1 MKKATFGFSISD
13 IAEIAIL
20 CSLAIVLD
28 QFCKIPLGATGGSIN
43 FSMLP
48 LYIIALRHGW
58 FKGFIGC
65 GIIYAITTC
74 IIDGYGFQ
82 FFPLEYFIAYG
93 SVGIL
98 GIFANFINKNFNKN
112 NKSNIVISYFVLVGS
127 IAIAAVIRFFCGSI
141 DSVMFYEYSWSAA
154 FAYNAPYVFIS
165 AVVVCAIMCAL
176 LPAIKLINKVYPSF
190 YIKNS
195 QDK

>member
-1 MKKATFGFSISD
+1 MKKATFGFNIND

-43 FSMLP
+43 LSMLP

-58 FKGFIGC
+58 FKGFIGG

-82 FFPLEYFIAYG
+82 FFPLEYFVAYG

-98 GIFANFINKNFNKN
+98 GIFANFIYKKFNKN
-112 NKSNIVISYFVLVGS
+112 NK
-127 IAIAAVIRFFCGSI
+127 
-141 DSVMFYEYSWSAA
+141 
-154 FAYNAPYVFIS
+154 YNS
-165 AVVVCAIMCAL
+165 L
-176 LPAIKLINKVYPSF
+176 SR
-190 YIKNS
+190 
-195 QDK
+195 

>member
-1 MKKATFGFSISD
+1 MKKATFGFNIND

-43 FSMLP
+43 LSMLP

-58 FKGFIGC
+58 FKGFIGG
-65 GIIYAITTC
+65 GIIYAVTTC

-82 FFPLEYFIAYG
+82 FFPLEYFVAYG

-98 GIFANFINKNFNKN
+98 GIFANFIYKKFNKD
-112 NKSNIVISYFVLVGS
+112 NKYNIIIAYSVLVGS
-127 IAIAAVIRFFCGSI
+127 IALAAVIRFFCGSI
-141 DSVMFYEYSWSAA
+141 DSVIFYEYSWAA
-154 FAYNAPYVFIS
+154 SFAYNAPYVFIS
-165 AVVVCAIMCAL
+165 AAVVCAVMCAL
-176 LPAIKLINKVYPSF
+176 LPAIKLINHIYPSS

-195 QDK
+195 QDN